1 MAGIRINGLASG
13 LPPNLV
19 DQVIEAER
27 IPVKQMQDKKAKIED
42 KVKLVGDLETKI
54 NDIGKNLSSI
64 MGRKGFVDKKFNSGF
79 PDIINGTIDPE
90 VAEPGQW
97 NLEVL
102 QLATKPSVSS
112 NGFPDKDETTIGAG
126 YIRFMDT
133 KGEQQEVYIDEDS
146 STLDKVAA
154 KINDSNSGVRAVVV
168 NDRSEKTDSYKLELS
183 GLKTGDDNEIEYPTV
198 YMLDGKQDFQFVEN
212 NKAKNAIYKLDGHQ
226 YENADNMITD
236 LLPGVTLD
244 LKQAKPGQPIRVN
257 ISENYDMISDK
268 MKTFVDSYNAAL
280 GFIQTQNKLTEGKD
294 GVPHLGPLGGDGM
307 LRMTE
312 SRLRSIIQTPQ
323 FTDSDIQRVL
333 ELGVEFNK
341 NGTLDFQQDKF
352 KKILTSDPMRVVKFL
367 RGNLVDKG
375 FLPTMT
381 TSLRAIN
388 DSSVGVV
395 GSRKKNYQDR
405 SAQIDKNIERKE
417 KYLSKREDQLRK
429 QFSDMEGA
437 MSKIQGQGA
446 AMGGMTK

>member
-79 PDIINGTIDPE
+79 PDIISGTIDPE
-90 VAEPGQW
+90 VADPGQW

-102 QLATKPSVSS
+102 QLATKSSVSS

-168 NDRSEKTDSYKLELS
+168 NDRSDKTDSYKLELS
-183 GLKTGDDNEIEYPTV
+183 GLKTGDDNEIEYPSV

-257 ISENYDMISDK
+257 VSENYDLISDK

-333 ELGVEFNK
+333 ELGIEFNK
-341 NGTLDFQQDKF
+341 NGSLDFQQDKF
-352 KKILTSDPMRVVKFL
+352 KKILTADPMRVVKFL

-381 TSLRAIN
+381 KSLRAIN
-388 DSSVGVV
+388 DSSVGIV
-395 GSRKKNYQDR
+395 GGRKKNYQDR

-417 KYLSKREDQLRK
+417 KTLAKREDQLRK

-446 AMGGMTK
+446 AMAGMAK

>member
-1 MAGIRINGLASG
+1 M
-13 LPPNLV
+13 
-19 DQVIEAER
+19 
-27 IPVKQMQDKKAKIED
+27 
-42 KVKLVGDLETKI
+42 
-54 NDIGKNLSSI
+54 
-64 MGRKGFVDKKFNSGF
+64 
-79 PDIINGTIDPE
+79 
-90 VAEPGQW
+90 
-97 NLEVL
+97 
-102 QLATKPSVSS
+102 SS

-133 KGEQQEVYIDEDS
+133 KGDQQEVYIDEDS

-168 NDRSEKTDSYKLELS
+168 NDRSDKTDSYKLELS
-183 GLKTGDDNEIEYPTV
+183 GLKTGDDNEIEYPSV

-257 ISENYDMISDK
+257 VSENYDLISDK

-333 ELGVEFNK
+333 ELGIEFNK
-341 NGTLDFQQDKF
+341 NGSLDFQQDKF
-352 KKILTSDPMRVVKFL
+352 KKILTADPMRVVKFL

-381 TSLRAIN
+381 KSLRAIN
-388 DSSVGVV
+388 DSSVGIV
-395 GSRKKNYQDR
+395 GGRKKNYQDR

-417 KYLSKREDQLRK
+417 KTLAKREDQLRK

-446 AMGGMTK
+446 AMAGMAK